1 MNYKTF
7 YDTISRPFQP
17 YHKGLNQLNRVIT
30 TLNYLTYAVLLL
42 VVLYQRGV
50 WAMAWAVLVTGGGFL
65 LLSLGRAWLNRQRP
79 YERWGI
85 TPLLKKDSSG
95 KSLPSRHVFSATLI
109 GMLSLYCLSWFGVL
123 MLTVAAL
130 LALLRVLGGVHYPS
144 DVLVGYGLGILVGC
158 LLFLV

>member
-1 MNYKTF
+1 M
-7 YDTISRPFQP
+7 S
-17 YHKGLNQLNRVIT
+17 
-30 TLNYLTYAVLLL
+30 
-42 VVLYQRGV
+42 
-50 WAMAWAVLVTGGGFL
+50 WAVLVTGGGFL
-65 LLSLGRAWLNRQRP
+65 LLSLGRSWLNRQRP

-109 GMLSLYCLSWFGVL
+109 GMLALYCLSWFGVL
-123 MLTVAAL
+123 MLMVAAL